1 MKRLVHSL
9 YWLSFAS
16 VASSSSGMA
25 QVDPVIPVPG
35 GATAAT
41 VVCLQAGDLTS
52 GAFVGT
58 YLQVANGGWERKAFL
73 KPDVTKF
80 VEMKRD
86 DVSVELFDST
96 RSLTVKFDF
105 ESKRTKFARS
115 ADPENWKDLAHILN
129 ASDKDGSADC
139 IALASRSGSSRPSA
153 GSGGGSGSPIV
164 NVFIRPGTRLDVPP
178 GTRLTATSGPPCP
191 GNPGFF
197 LCPNKFTC
205 APDGGVCCPGAGAC
219 DAGTFCD
226 RFINAACIGAGD
238 VRFCTGSGNLVTGV
252 SLHCEPGKQ
261 CVGDLCVP

>member
-1 MKRLVHSL
+1 MKIAQSIF
-9 YWLSFAS
+9 WLPLALIFGSSAS
-16 VASSSSGMA
+16 VA
-25 QVDPVIPVPG
+25 QVDPSNPVPG

-41 VVCLQAGDLTS
+41 VVCLQVGDLNS

-58 YLQVANGGWERKAFL
+58 YLQGANGSWERKAFL
-73 KPDVTKF
+73 KQEVTKF

-86 DVSVELFDST
+86 DISVQLFDSVQN
-96 RSLTVKFDF
+96 LTVKFDF
-105 ESKRTKFARS
+105 ESKRTKFVRS
-115 ADPENWKDLAHILN
+115 ADPDNWKDLAHILN

-139 IALASRSGSSRPSA
+139 AALALRSGAPGPAA
-153 GSGGGSGSPIV
+153 GSGGGSKSPII
-164 NVFIRPGTRLDVPP
+164 NVFIRPGSKLEVPP
-178 GTRLTATSGPPCP
+178 GTRLTAISGPPCP

-219 DAGTFCD
+219 GGGTFCD

-238 VRFCTGSGNLVTGV
+238 VRFCKGSGNPVTGV

-261 CVGDLCVP
+261 CVADLCIP